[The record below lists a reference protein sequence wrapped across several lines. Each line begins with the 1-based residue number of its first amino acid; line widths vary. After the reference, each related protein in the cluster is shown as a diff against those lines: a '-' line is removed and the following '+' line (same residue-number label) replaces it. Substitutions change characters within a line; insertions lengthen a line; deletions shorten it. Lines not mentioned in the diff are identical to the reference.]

1 MFQKLKGAADMARMA
16 IESGGQMTE
25 DHLAKLT
32 PEQRA
37 SYDAAVAQATQLQP
51 VQASSS
57 ASAGP
62 LGGAAG
68 AVSQGATKYPKVPEP
83 VEDPA
88 EWERLMSSERA
99 ARDAARMP
107 YRAATASPVRISRV
121 ATRGESQAE
130 EVAAHLAATGLAAR
144 PELVYGLYRVPD
156 RIRPSAGRERR
167 RVVEW
172 DVVHAAT
179 EPLTPAAAA
188 VDVYFDAQTA
198 WVAREIGA
206 PRVMDEE
213 LALAYL
219 QRAGIGPEQTLGIA
233 RHCTIDPEGDDES
246 SGGWL
251 WARVYGVHV
260 FHAAGLGAP
269 ALSEMRAAAPIEVAS
284 GAPDGVRL
292 EVLDWDAVARAVHPV
307 RQHRPR
313 VPSPFPNLP
322 LTPQELLRSYIEIV
336 GLAPRDSY
344 GMQVTYDLRF
354 DLLGRTSMR
363 SGVRKTTGG
372 VELPCADGKERVR
385 MHGGTQIVLTYRD
398 SPAYV
403 EGRRRWDAYQGD
415 VFEGGDLSYGVQLR
429 RPVPKHKYGRSGA
442 RKAFDR
448 VEAVASFFDTDTQQD
463 TFIPPRY
470 CWPPVGV

>member
-1 MFQKLKGAADMARMA
+1 MVRKIMGVAALLRQA
-16 IESGGQMTE
+16 IETGGALTE
-25 DHLAKLT
+25 DQLAKLT

-37 SYDAAVAQATQLQP
+37 SYDAAVAQAAESQP

-57 ASAGP
+57 APAGP
-62 LGGAAG
+62 LGGVAG
-68 AVSQGATKYPKVPEP
+68 QVSRGATKYPNAPEP

-88 EWERLMSSERA
+88 EWERLMGRERA
-99 ARDAARMP
+99 ARDAAREP
-107 YRAATASPVRISRV
+107 YRATTQSPVRISRV
-121 ATRGESQAE
+121 ATRGQSQAE
-130 EVAAHLAATGLAAR
+130 EVAEHLAATGLAAR
-144 PELVYGLYRVPD
+144 PELVFGLYRVPD
-156 RIRPSAGRERR
+156 RIRPSAGSEKR

-172 DVVHAAT
+172 DVVHAAN
-179 EPLTPAAAA
+179 EPLERAGAAA
-188 VDVYFDAQTA
+188 DVYFDAETA

-206 PRVMDEE
+206 PRVLDEE

-251 WARVYGVHV
+251 WAQVHGVHV
-260 FHAAGLGAP
+260 FHSEGLGAA
-269 ALSEMRAAAPIEVAS
+269 ALSEMRAAAPTEVAS

-313 VPSPFPNLP
+313 VPSPFPHLP

-344 GMQVTYDLRF
+344 GMQVTYDRRF

-363 SGVRKTTGG
+363 TGVRKTTGG
-372 VELPCADGKERVR
+372 VELPCADGKARVR

-403 EGRRRWDAYQGD
+403 EGRRRWDAYQGE
-415 VFEGGDLSYGVQLR
+415 VFEGGDLSYGLQLR
-429 RPVPKHKYGRSGA
+429 RPVPKGKYGRSGA

-448 VEAVASFFDTDTQQD
+448 VEAIATFLDTDVQNE